1 MLKKIVALLLALLL
15 VASLAACEEPEDPTP
30 NTPSNPNEGLDTPAP
45 SLVKSGGIEGCAL
58 NFELYKDGTLY
69 IKGTGEMAELE
80 SNSSTSTRTPWHDYI
95 ANESSTTIK
104 KLIVED
110 GVTSLAEGAFQGC
123 INLETVQITTG
134 VTVLPYKC
142 FAGCALLR
150 TVRAKGITQIHSDAF
165 SNCARLTTVTV
176 SAALQL
182 VEDGAF
188 LSAGTQSTSFAVR
201 LAGNAEEWAASQA
214 TEEFSIGVGND
225 VFLAALE
232 KVSFVSK

>member
-1 MLKKIVALLLALLL
+1 MLKKIVAFLLALLL
-15 VASLAACEEPEDPTP
+15 VASLVACEEPENPTP
-30 NTPSNPNEGLDTPAP
+30 DTPSNPNEGLDNPAP

-58 NFELYKDGTLY
+58 TFELYKDGTLY
-69 IKGTGEMAELE
+69 IKGTGEMAEME

-110 GVTSLAEGAFQGC
+110 GVTSISEGAFQGC
-123 INLETVQITTG
+123 INLETAQITTG

-142 FAGCALLR
+142 FDRCTLLR
-150 TVRAKGITQIHSDAF
+150 TVRAKGVTQIHSDAF
-165 SNCARLTTVTV
+165 SGCARLTTVTV

-188 LSAGTQSTSFAVR
+188 LAAGTQGTALAVR
-201 LAGNAEEWAASQA
+201 LAGNAEEWTAAQA
-214 TEEFSIGVGND
+214 TEDFYLGQGND

-232 KVSFVSK
+232 QLSFVSK